1 MTGGDPAPAHEART
15 IMDRSEKIWQ
25 EYHARLR
32 AFVKRRIS
40 DDCAV
45 DDVLQDVFL
54 KMHVSLNSLKDE
66 AKLQSWLYQI
76 ARNAVVDHYR
86 SQKPFEEIPEW
97 ISQPEPDPAEEPRRD
112 YRIASRRWCSC
123 CRKPTARQSSCRNYE
138 GLTQKE
144 VARLQGITL
153 SGAKSRVQRGRG
165 LLKNMLTECC
175 RAKLD
180 HGGRLSGYEPEERA
194 CDAC

>member
-1 MTGGDPAPAHEART
+1 MTGRDPAPAHEART

-40 DDCAV
+40 DDCAA
-45 DDVLQDVFL
+45 DDVLQEVFL

-86 SQKPFEEIPEW
+86 SQKLFEEIPEG
-97 ISQPEPDPAEEPRRD
+97 IPQAEPDSAEKAARD
-112 YRIASRRWCSC
+112 YRLACSPWYSC
-123 CRKPTARQSSCRNYE
+123 CRKTIAMQSYCRNWTDCRRRK
-138 GLTQKE
+138 LPVCKAFLFP
-144 VARLQGITL
+144 ARNPGC
-153 SGAKSRVQRGRG
+153 SGDA
-165 LLKNMLTECC
+165 
-175 RAKLD
+175 
-180 HGGRLSGYEPEERA
+180 A
-194 CDAC
+194 C